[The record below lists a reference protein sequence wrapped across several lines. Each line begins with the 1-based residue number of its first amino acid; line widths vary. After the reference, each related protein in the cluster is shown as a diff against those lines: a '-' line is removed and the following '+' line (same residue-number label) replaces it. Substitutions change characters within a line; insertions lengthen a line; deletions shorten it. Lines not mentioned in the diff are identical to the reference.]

1 MREAREGKG
10 ARGEVKNQKTT
21 TPPLMTP
28 HASPLTPHAKGTV
41 LGFDF
46 GEKRIGVAVGERA
59 LGIAHPL
66 TTIALSD
73 NVRRF
78 ATIAAL
84 LKEWQPSLLVV
95 GLPTHMDG
103 TDHDLTRRCR
113 RFAQQLT
120 GRFGLPVALVDERLT
135 SAVAEDMLREA
146 SVATRKHKPLLDQV
160 AAQQILQSY
169 FDTPAAHA
177 APHSEPGAAA

>member
-1 MREAREGKG
+1 MREPREEKG
-10 ARGEVKNQKTT
+10 VRREAKHPKATTRLLT
-21 TPPLMTP
+21 TPL
-28 HASPLTPHAKGTV
+28 ASRVIPHAKGTA

-46 GEKRIGVAVGERA
+46 GERRIGVAVGESA

-84 LKEWQPSLLVV
+84 IKEWQPNLLVV

-103 TDHDLTRRCR
+103 GEHDLTRRCR
-113 RFAQQLT
+113 RFAQQLA
-120 GRFGLPVALVDERLT
+120 GRFGLPVELVDERLT
-135 SAVAEDMLREA
+135 SAVADDLLREA
-146 SVATRKHKPLLDQV
+146 SVAARKRKPVLDQV

-169 FDTPAAHA
+169 FDDATGVAA
-177 APHSEPGAAA
+177 

>member
-1 MREAREGKG
+1 MREQREAKG
-10 ARGEVKNQKTT
+10 VKDEAKHPKAAAPLLT
-21 TPPLMTP
+21 TP
-28 HASPLTPHAKGTV
+28 ASSRLTPHGKNGTV

-103 TDHDLTRRCR
+103 SDHDLTRRCR

-120 GRFGLPVALVDERLT
+120 GRFGLPVELVDERLT
-135 SAVAEDMLREA
+135 SAVAGDMLREA

-169 FDTPAAHA
+169 FDTQLRKA
-177 APHSEPGAAA
+177 PGAAA